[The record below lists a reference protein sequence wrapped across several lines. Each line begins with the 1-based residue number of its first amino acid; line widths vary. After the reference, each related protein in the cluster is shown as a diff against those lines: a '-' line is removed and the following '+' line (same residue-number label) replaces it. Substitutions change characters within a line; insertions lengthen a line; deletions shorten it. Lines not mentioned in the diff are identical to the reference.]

1 MITVLQRGGA
11 DVTVTSV
18 ENQVGVD
25 ACHGI
30 KMVVDTLFSDI
41 TDSIFDL
48 IVLPV
53 SVLC

>member
-1 MITVLQRGGA
+1 MTVA
-11 DVTVTSV
+11 SV

-30 KMVVDTLFSDI
+30 KMVADTLLSDI
-41 TDSIFDL
+41 TDSVFDL

-53 SVLC
+53 SLSLLKYMAY